1 IRKPCLIGPPSMLYP
16 AMRAARVDDNVRH
29 ALKALGVGLD
39 FGRNFLAGL
48 RASNHKNAHLTL
60 ASPRPRKSVKV
71 PPREKWSKLL
81 TLKIYSD
88 LWSVR
93 CTRMGKRV
101 HSLVINELIRFL

>member
-1 IRKPCLIGPPSMLYP
+1 MLYP

-29 ALKALGVGLD
+29 ALKALRVGLD

-81 TLKIYSD
+81 TLKIYFCPTFGLYGARAWASAFIA
-88 LWSVR
+88 W
-93 CTRMGKRV
+93 
-101 HSLVINELIRFL
+101 